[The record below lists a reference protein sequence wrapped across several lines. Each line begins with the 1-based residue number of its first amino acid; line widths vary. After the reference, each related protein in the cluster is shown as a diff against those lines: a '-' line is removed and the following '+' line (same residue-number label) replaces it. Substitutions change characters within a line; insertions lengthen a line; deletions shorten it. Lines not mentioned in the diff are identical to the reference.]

1 MHFKLVGCASENV
14 KAALENARLKHRIS
28 EAKFVLYGSFI
39 TNCLSDDV
47 CVTRPSAFRWLM
59 L

>member
-1 MHFKLVGCASENV
+1 MHFKLVGCASEIV
-14 KAALENARLKHRIS
+14 KAALENARLMLRLS
-28 EAKFVLYGSFI
+28 EAKIVLYGSFI

-47 CVTRPSAFRWLM
+47 CVTRPSAFPRLM